1 MASIPDII
9 DLPRGARFVRADLH
23 IHSYLASH
31 DVKDATATPEAIV
44 ATATQEG
51 LKVIAITDHNEIG
64 NVAAAIAA
72 ARPMGLF
79 VVPAIELSAPEGHLL
94 SYLPTI
100 EALQRFYGQ
109 IEIGD
114 RGTQN
119 SHCRNSMLDCLNKLQ
134 ALGGFG
140 ILAHVDGP
148 SGLETEGPGASPHK
162 LDILCHEALLG
173 IELATA
179 TSPIGY
185 SDQDP
190 DTTRAGI
197 GRERI
202 RRLGLGAHQFLARVL
217 DSDAHTLQALGR
229 NARGDRK
236 VTRYKMNALTFQS
249 LRIALDDGDARVRIE
264 DELPSAVPT
273 VKGLRMSGGFL
284 AGESIHFG
292 PNLNCIIGGRGTGKS
307 TTFEVVRCL
316 TGQPGGTSVVDSDAW
331 PDQIDLLFE
340 DQAGQ
345 VHHLTR
351 ARGGEV
357 DNPDDP
363 LEGPLSFPVEC
374 YGQGETHQISQRAQN
389 DPAALLEYLDHFVD
403 VRDDIA
409 REEDLRGL
417 LLDLQSKIEDAAGRV
432 ELIPQ
437 FQRNLALTQSQ
448 LRAAEK
454 ANAKE
459 IIALQRKIEQERQ
472 IRAVILQK
480 TQAIVGGVSQ
490 QSIKENIAGLK
501 GVADPKVLVV
511 GVAEFNAILAQTAT
525 FETDLGAA
533 DASIKASASRLSDLV
548 RAQLAAWRAK
558 EQPIVGEIE
567 DKKRALE
574 AQGIR
579 VDMAYIQKLA
589 ADEARLQQDVANLKT
604 WQPALAN
611 LWTQRKKA
619 LTDRWAARSRIAAR
633 RNAFGQKASA
643 ALRAALAD
651 LNVTLKFEAS
661 GYAPAANAIIIEAMG
676 WRTVQVP
683 RASVLTQKLTVPL
696 LLDAIVRKDP
706 APIVGLKTDEGT
718 TVFNRADATML
729 IERLAP
735 DPIRFQLERCEVFD
749 RPRLT
754 VTREYTDA
762 NGKMA
767 YRTREFRQ
775 LSLGQ
780 QQSVLLALMLS
791 ADSNTPLIIDQPEDN
806 LDGEFIYQSLVPVLR
821 RAKERRQVIVVT
833 HNANI
838 AVLGDAEQIIVLRAN
853 NEHGV
858 ITNRGS
864 IDDADIR
871 AAACAIL
878 EGSEEAFRRRARI
891 YGL

>member
-1 MASIPDII
+1 MPPIPDIT

-23 IHSYLASH
+23 IHSYLGSH
-31 DVKDATATPEAIV
+31 DVKDITATPEAIV
-44 ATATQEG
+44 ATAAREG
-51 LKVIAITDHNEIG
+51 LKVIAITDHNEISS
-64 NVAAAIAA
+64 VAAAIAA
-72 ARPMGLF
+72 AGPLGLL
-79 VVPAIELSAPEGHLL
+79 VVPAVELSTPEGHLL

-100 EALQRFYGQ
+100 DALQRFYGQ
-109 IEIGD
+109 IDIGD

-119 SHCRNSMLDCLNKLQ
+119 SHCRNSVLDCLTKVQ

-148 SGLETEGPGASPHK
+148 SGLETETPGASPHK
-162 LDILCHEALLG
+162 LNILCHRALLG

-179 TSPIGY
+179 TSPIAY

-190 DTTRAGI
+190 DATRAGI

-202 RRLGLGAHQFLARVL
+202 KRLGLGGRHFLARVL

-236 VTRYKMNALTFQS
+236 VTRLKMNVPAFES
-249 LRIALDDGDARVRIE
+249 LRIALDDSDARVRIE
-264 DELPSAVPT
+264 DELPAAVPT
-273 VKGLRMSGGFL
+273 IKGVRMSGGFL

-331 PDQIDLLFE
+331 PDQVDLLFQ

-357 DNPDDP
+357 DNADDP
-363 LEGPLSFPVEC
+363 LEGPLSFTVEC

-389 DPAALLEYLDHFVD
+389 DPAALLEYLDRFVD

-409 REEDLRGL
+409 REEELRGV

-437 FQRNLALTQSQ
+437 YQRNLALTQSQ
-448 LRAAEK
+448 IKAAEK

-459 IIALQRKIEQERQ
+459 IIALQRKVEQERQ
-472 IRAVILQK
+472 IRAAILQK
-480 TQAIVGGVSQ
+480 TQTIVGGVSQ
-490 QSIKENIAGLK
+490 QTIKENIAGLK
-501 GVADPKVLVV
+501 GVADPNALVV
-511 GVAEFNAILAQTAT
+511 GGAEFSAIVAQATT
-525 FETDLGAA
+525 FEAELGTA
-533 DASIKASASRLSDLV
+533 DASLKASATRLSDLV
-548 RAQLAAWRAK
+548 RTQLAAWRAK
-558 EQPIVGEIE
+558 EQPIVKEID

-589 ADEARLQQDVANLKT
+589 ADEARLQQEVANLKT
-604 WQPALAN
+604 WQPALAS

-619 LTDRWAARSRIAAR
+619 LADRWAARGRIAAR

-643 ALRAALAD
+643 SLRVALSD

-661 GYAPAANAIIIEAMG
+661 GYAPAANSIIIEAMG

-683 RASVLTQKLTVPL
+683 RASVLTEKLTVPV
-696 LLDAIVRKDP
+696 LLDAIVRQDP
-706 APIVGLKTDEGT
+706 APIAALKTDDGI
-718 TVFNRADATML
+718 TVFGRADATAL
-729 IERLAP
+729 IQRLAP
-735 DPIRFQLERCEVFD
+735 DPVRFQLERCEIFD

-762 NGKMA
+762 GGKKA
-767 YRTREFRQ
+767 YRTREFRN

-853 NEHGV
+853 YERGV

-864 IDDADIR
+864 IDDSDIR
-871 AAACAIL
+871 GAACAIL

-891 YGL
+891 YGI